1 MSISVLIVDDQK
13 LVRDGLQ
20 SLLQLDDN
28 IAVLGQAA
36 NGVEA
41 LAFLHKHDVDVVLL
55 DIRMPEMDGLQLLA
69 EKPEGLNSQF
79 IVLTTFDEPQL
90 MLDAIRLGARGF
102 LLKDVSLEFLIKAIN
117 TVMAGETLIQPTLTE
132 NLIARMAAQPALD
145 AAALVEPLSK
155 KEIEV
160 VRLLAG
166 GFSNREIA
174 QALHKSEGTIKNQVS
189 AILAKLQARD
199 RTQAVLKA
207 ILAGVLM
214 PSQDKRE

>member
-1 MSISVLIVDDQK
+1 MNTSVLIVDDQK

-20 SLLQLDDN
+20 SLLQLDDS
-28 IAVLGQAA
+28 IAVVGQAA
-36 NGVEA
+36 NGNEA
-41 LAFLHKHDVDVVLL
+41 LAFLSRQQVDVVLL

-69 EKPEGLNSQF
+69 QKPDTLNSRF
-79 IVLTTFDEPQL
+79 IVLTTFDEPQV

-102 LLKDVSLEFLIKAIN
+102 LLKDVSLEFLLKAIN

-132 NLIARMAAQPALD
+132 NLIARMARQPVLESAPLI
-145 AAALVEPLSK
+145 EPLSK
-155 KEIEV
+155 KEIDV
-160 VRLLAG
+160 LRLLAG

-174 QALHKSEGTIKNQVS
+174 LSLHKSEGTIKNQVS
-189 AILAKLQARD
+189 AILAKLHARD

-214 PSQDKRE
+214 PPQEQ